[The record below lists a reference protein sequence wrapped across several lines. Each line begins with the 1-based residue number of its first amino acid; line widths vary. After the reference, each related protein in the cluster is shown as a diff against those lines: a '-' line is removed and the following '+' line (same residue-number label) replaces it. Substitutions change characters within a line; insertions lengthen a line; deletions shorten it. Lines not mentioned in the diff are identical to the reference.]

1 MPKADA
7 LVRPALRRLDRIVG
21 GRARRHVIV
30 LLALVLAL
38 DAADKATLGAVAAE
52 LQKSLGITNLQLGV
66 LASASLA
73 FAGLATVPIGVLTDR
88 IPRVRLLAASVILW
102 SATLVVAGASSS
114 FLMLLCSRLALGAL
128 GATSGPTLASL
139 VGDYFPTHDRAR
151 SYGYVLTGEIIGAGF
166 GFVVAGEITALISWR
181 WGFWILVVPGVLLAW
196 VLARRLPEP
205 ARGGASRIPSGA
217 DAMPGRGEEAASDG
231 GVGEELTVA
240 QEVAREGGIKP
251 DSELVLDED
260 PAHMGLPDAVR
271 YVLRVPTNR
280 VLIIASAL
288 GWFFFA
294 GVRTFAV
301 IFIRGQYG
309 VGQAA
314 ATGLLAIVG
323 LGART
328 GVLIGG
334 RLSDALIE
342 RGHLRARVFVA
353 FTGYALTPM
362 LIAPG
367 VLSTTLWISVPLFFG
382 GTLALGAANPPV
394 DAGRLDVVHHGL
406 WGRAE
411 GVRTV
416 ARTWAEAAAP
426 VAFAGVAQLIAGG
439 SASPFGAEGAA
450 ATHSAA
456 KAVSGIKWSFIV
468 MLVPL
473 AAGALIGLRA
483 RHTYG
488 RDVASAGESERL
500 TAER

>member
-1 MPKADA
+1 
-7 LVRPALRRLDRIVG
+7 
-21 GRARRHVIV
+21 
-30 LLALVLAL
+30 
-38 DAADKATLGAVAAE
+38 
-52 LQKSLGITNLQLGV
+52 
-66 LASASLA
+66 
-73 FAGLATVPIGVLTDR
+73 
-88 IPRVRLLAASVILW
+88 
-102 SATLVVAGASSS
+102 
-114 FLMLLCSRLALGAL
+114 
-128 GATSGPTLASL
+128 
-139 VGDYFPTHDRAR
+139 
-151 SYGYVLTGEIIGAGF
+151 
-166 GFVVAGEITALISWR
+166 
-181 WGFWILVVPGVLLAW
+181 
-196 VLARRLPEP
+196 
-205 ARGGASRIPSGA
+205 
-217 DAMPGRGEEAASDG
+217 MPGRGEEAASDG

-323 LGART
+323 LGALT